1 MHKVHF
7 PVINTDWQKS
17 PVPATDLAEIVF
29 FKFQFLPIESIRLQV
44 LLGESELI
52 QRMPAGTQAAH
63 ACTLPETSTANVRLS
78 FTTIGERI
86 RAAILQQWNHCGVQ
100 QGERARVS

>member
-1 MHKVHF
+1 MT
-7 PVINTDWQKS
+7 PDCNSARAGARRT
-17 PVPATDLAEIVF
+17 P
-29 FKFQFLPIESIRLQV
+29 LPI
-44 LLGESELI
+44 
-52 QRMPAGTQAAH
+52 
-63 ACTLPETSTANVRLS
+63 LPETSTANVRLS